1 MGTAVSGHRH
11 TVLHPLPHPTHLGA
25 PAAKDLQGAAA
36 ARLPQLLAS
45 HPIRDVGGAPAA
57 NLVQALRGPGR
68 KGLPAGRWVGSG
80 PAGRQDKKCHKLR
93 GRQLCMLV
101 QAKGQL
107 KHTGAGP
114 KAHCYI
120 NHTLHQSSNLPG
132 HGVLSDAEGE
142 QRGWGS
148 PKEAVGSRLG
158 EPPVRA
164 GHHGAPDGCVC
175 AGQRADRGDD
185 TLLGWLEC

>member
-1 MGTAVSGHRH
+1 MGIAVSGYRH
-11 TVLHPLPHPTHLGA
+11 TGLHPLPHPTHLGA
-25 PAAKDLQGAAA
+25 PAAKDLEGAAA

-45 HPIRDVGGAPAA
+45 HPIRNVGSAPAA

-68 KGLPAGRWVGSG
+68 KGLPAGRWVGSR

-107 KHTGAGP
+107 KHTGRPHG
-114 KAHCYI
+114 
-120 NHTLHQSSNLPG
+120 TLHQTHIGSSSHLPC

-148 PKEAVGSRLG
+148 PKEAVGSSLG

-164 GHHGAPDGCVC
+164 GHHGAPDGGVC
-175 AGQRADRGDD
+175 TKGGKGGGGSAK
-185 TLLGWLEC
+185 LL